1 MSTYSK
7 AFNKLHE
14 LSINAKAP
22 IEDFDAR
29 NPVELATRNIAA
41 ILGLIMTAEYNQEM
55 LTFRSD
61 ALKYLG
67 GLTKDEWDNIRW
79 TMLGNVQLLTAKMDF
94 KNRRID
100 WIRDLETIYAFGGTR
115 D

>member
-1 MSTYSK
+1 MSTYSES
-7 AFNKLHE
+7 FNKLHE

-29 NPVELATRNIAA
+29 NPIELATRNIAS
-41 ILGLIMTAEYNQEM
+41 ILGLIMTAEANQEM
-55 LTFRSD
+55 IDFRGE
-61 ALKYLG
+61 ALRCLG

-79 TMLGNVQLLTAKMDF
+79 TMLGNVQILTAKMDF

-100 WIRDLETIYAFGGTR
+100 WIRDLETIYAFGKS
-115 D
+115 